1 VGIDNSDKA
10 RTAEVGS
17 YGSQLAQLVVDIVD
31 QRLDGGF
38 GIFSLSE
45 AGNTL
50 QFSLHG
56 LTLNNSLSPGCES
69 SHFTR
74 AADTSSHALILVL
87 RSDLNLSIAA
97 ESTLA
102 SPELSFP

>member
-1 VGIDNSDKA
+1 VGIDNGDKA

-17 YGSQLAQLVVDIVD
+17 YGSQLGQLVLGIVD

-50 QFSLHG
+50 QFSLQG
-56 LTLNNSLSPGCES
+56 LT
-69 SHFTR
+69 
-74 AADTSSHALILVL
+74 
-87 RSDLNLSIAA
+87 
-97 ESTLA
+97 
-102 SPELSFP
+102 